1 LKNLSDLCK
10 DELPIALTYEH
21 DQILEIM
28 NIGGDNSVLKAK
40 AVLESVGV
48 DEKCVV
54 IFGLICFKAESSD
67 ALNIIK
73 QACMNL
79 WI

>member
-1 LKNLSDLCK
+1 
-10 DELPIALTYEH
+10 
-21 DQILEIM
+21 M